1 MYTKQ
6 VEFKR
11 KSNKNILVDDNIFT
25 REKFK
30 HDHLTFSGNGSIK
43 LTTTGN
49 PFIDDFASLSKYRVL
64 RDPQDIFNTM
74 EILWNKDRLLTL
86 KETFYLR
93 LITRDTRLLGS
104 NKKIGVQIGTGLKH
118 EFIYR
123 LMWIA
128 DKSPKVFV
136 KNIYLIPTVG
146 SWYDIFQLLRIYYS
160 YSDKGNFPINEIYKF
175 IYDNLENSN
184 EKDLIKKYL
193 PTIKSKSHNKTMRNY
208 INTMIGKHIAKDLY
222 DTTNSLERYRQLKAS
237 GNAHEWEQKISQQAY
252 NQIDFS
258 KISGRALSLLTTSKF
273 LENHNLEGR
282 FKDWILKQPVA
293 KFTGYPYELFGKST
307 DKDYKK
313 TLINKQFLTLINQA
327 PKAKANFIGVVDTS
341 GSMDSD
347 VPGTNVTA
355 KQIAL
360 SMALYLSYIME
371 GQFSKTWLE
380 FNSKVTIHS
389 LQGKTPLE
397 QFSNMNRAYYNGST
411 NFLGVAELF
420 VALKKANFYS
430 DDKFPT
436 GIVCFSDGEFDES
449 YPNCR
454 TSYETTLTT
463 VDLFKDVLLKGGFSE
478 NFVNNFT
485 IILWDIPDS
494 YYEVPTPKFE
504 SLATDFNIFHMSGLD
519 PAGLSFILGTET
531 KDKPMP
537 RTPDELFETAMH
549 QEILDK
555 IKL

>member
-6 VEFKR
+6 VEFKQ
-11 KSNKNILVDDNIFT
+11 KSNENILVDDNIFT

-30 HDHLTFSGNGSIK
+30 NDHLTFSGNGSIK

-49 PFIDDFASLSKYRVL
+49 PFIDDFASLSKYRAL

-74 EILWNKDRLLTL
+74 EVLWNTDHLLAL

-93 LITRDTRLLGS
+93 LITRDTRLLGLD
-104 NKKIGVQIGTGLKH
+104 KKIGVQIGTGLKH

-128 DKSPKVFV
+128 DKAPKTFI
-136 KNIYLIPTVG
+136 KNIYLIPTIG
-146 SWYDIFQLLRIYYS
+146 SWYDIFQLLRTYYS
-160 YSDKGNFPINEIYKF
+160 YSDKGKFPAIEVYKF
-175 IYDNLENSN
+175 IYDNLKNPN

-193 PTIKSKSHNKTMRNY
+193 PTIKSKSHNKTMRNH

-222 DTTNSLERYRQLKAS
+222 DTTNSLERYSLERYRQLKAS

-258 KISGRALSLLTTSKF
+258 KISGRALSLLTTAKF
-273 LENHNLEGR
+273 LKNHNLEGR

-307 DKDYKK
+307 NKDYKK

-355 KQIAL
+355 KQIAF

-380 FNSKVTIHS
+380 FNSKVTIH
-389 LQGKTPLE
+389 
-397 QFSNMNRAYYNGST
+397 
-411 NFLGVAELF
+411 
-420 VALKKANFYS
+420 
-430 DDKFPT
+430 
-436 GIVCFSDGEFDES
+436 
-449 YPNCR
+449 
-454 TSYETTLTT
+454 
-463 VDLFKDVLLKGGFSE
+463 
-478 NFVNNFT
+478 
-485 IILWDIPDS
+485 
-494 YYEVPTPKFE
+494 
-504 SLATDFNIFHMSGLD
+504 
-519 PAGLSFILGTET
+519 
-531 KDKPMP
+531 
-537 RTPDELFETAMH
+537 
-549 QEILDK
+549 
-555 IKL
+555 